1 MERDYLVNQ
10 DKMVIVSALVV
21 GVIVFGI
28 LIVFIGQGEIRHVE
42 IFLTEQVKQT
52 VAFQDIDGKVTLIG
66 ISGTGEASNPT
77 LVTRVS
83 FEYVLTVVNQGN
95 KHHRLYIDGLNVQ
108 TDLLTPG
115 EEDTIT
121 IIPSKE
127 GIYNYYDKRDTL
139 ELLGQIKAVIVSP
152 DEKF

>member
-1 MERDYLVNQ
+1 MVNQ
-10 DKMVIVSALVV
+10 DRMLIGSALVA
-21 GVIVFGI
+21 GVVAFGI
-28 LIVFIGQGEIRHVE
+28 LVVFIGQGEVRHVE

-52 VAFQDIDGKVTLIG
+52 VAFQDVDNKVTLVG
-66 ISGTGEASNPT
+66 VSGTGETNNPT

-95 KHHRLYIDGLNVQ
+95 KHHRLFIDGMNIQ
-108 TDLLTPG
+108 TDLLASG

-121 IIPSKE
+121 LTPSKE
-127 GIYNYYDKRDTL
+127 GTYNYYDKRDKL
-139 ELLGQIKAVIVSP
+139 ELLGQLKAVIVSP

>member
-1 MERDYLVNQ
+1 ML
-10 DKMVIVSALVV
+10 IVSALVV
-21 GVIVFGI
+21 GVVVFGI
-28 LIVFIGQGEIRHVE
+28 LITFIGQGEVRRVE

-52 VAFQDIDGKVTLIG
+52 VAFQDVDDKVMLVG
-66 ISGTGEASNPT
+66 VSGTGEANNPT

-83 FEYVLTVVNQGN
+83 FEYVLTVVNQGDQ
-95 KHHRLYIDGLNVQ
+95 HHRLYVDEMNVQ
-108 TDLLTPG
+108 TDLLAPG

-127 GIYNYYDKRDTL
+127 GTYNYYDKRENS